1 MTNREISDMLG
12 NIAQA
17 LELVSDNPFR
27 AKAYFAASRTIRSY
41 PDSVAEMAL
50 TGRLSSIKGVGKSVA
65 ESVREIAESGS
76 SPLLDQLLEEIPPD
90 VWRMLSVPGLGP
102 KRVRALWR
110 SLNIDTLDELEA
122 AIKEDRLLALDG
134 FGEKTQASIMEG
146 IAMLRRNEGR
156 LLLSVADQIAEEFI
170 GLLHMRMSSRY
181 AQESDCYRIEVAGE
195 LRRQCETVGTID
207 ILVSTASAGV
217 ADDITSIVSEVAE
230 AAAPTT
236 IATLD
241 DGAVVPGF
249 SDAMPR
255 STEAVFLGARIVVH
269 VAQPRTAARSL
280 FALTGNR
287 DHVRECEAISPQ
299 LLSGGQGYANEHE
312 IYSSLGM
319 QFIPPELREG
329 VGEVAQARLN
339 GLPRLLESA
348 DIRGVLHVHTHYS
361 DGSNSIEEI
370 VRYCSELGY
379 EYVGI
384 ADHSRS
390 AFYAGGLSESDLMR
404 QHDEILELQSRYPG
418 IRIFHGI
425 ESDILVDGQLDY
437 DDGTLAML
445 DFVIGSVHSRFSLPG
460 DKMTARVIAA
470 IRNPYLSILGH
481 PTGRLLLSRQPYQID
496 LEAVL
501 EAIADEGKAVEL
513 NADPHR
519 LDLDYVHCRI
529 AKEKG
534 IPVSINPDAHNTTG
548 IHNMKYGVAI
558 GRKGWLSSDDVLNCR
573 SADDVARLLQAMR
586 KS

>member
-1 MTNREISDMLG
+1 MTNREICDMLDDIG
-12 NIAQA
+12 QA

-50 TGRLSSIKGVGKSVA
+50 AGQLSSIKGVGRSVA
-65 ESVREIAESGS
+65 ESIREIAESGS
-76 SPLLDQLLEEIPPD
+76 SSLLNELLEEIPPG

-122 AIKEDRLLALDG
+122 ACKSDRLLALEG
-134 FGEKTQASIMEG
+134 FGERTQASILEG

-156 LLLSVADQIAEEFI
+156 LLLSAAEQIAEEFTE
-170 GLLHMRMSSRY
+170 LLHERMSSRGFE
-181 AQESDCYRIEVAGE
+181 ESGYRAEVTGE
-195 LRRQCETVGTID
+195 LRRQCETVDTID
-207 ILVSTASAGV
+207 ILVSTPS
-217 ADDITSIVSEVAE
+217 AE
-230 AAAPTT
+230 AADVIISIVNELAGTAPPARTAAPTDDAV
-236 IATLD
+236 IAGLTGSAL
-241 DGAVVPGF
+241 
-249 SDAMPR
+249 R
-255 STEAVFLGARIVVH
+255 SAEAVFQGARIVVY
-269 VAQPRTAARSL
+269 VAEQWMAAGSL
-280 FALTGNR
+280 FALTGSLG
-287 DHVRECEAISPQ
+287 HVRECEAVAPQ
-299 LLSGGQGYANEHE
+299 SLSADQEYTSECE

-319 QFIPPELREG
+319 EFVPPELREG
-329 VGEVAQARLN
+329 TGEVAQARLHR
-339 GLPRLLESA
+339 LPRLLERT
-348 DIRGVLHVHTHYS
+348 DIRGVLHVHTNYS

-370 VRYCSELGY
+370 VRYCSEQGY

-404 QHDEILELQSRYPG
+404 QHDEILEVQSKYPG
-418 IRIFHGI
+418 IRILHGI
-425 ESDILVDGQLDY
+425 ESDILAEGQLDY
-437 DDGTLAML
+437 DDDTLAIL

-470 IRNPYLSILGH
+470 IKHPYLSILGH
-481 PTGRLLLSRQPYQID
+481 PTGRLLLSREPYQID

-501 EAIADEGKAVEL
+501 NTLAETGKAVEL

-548 IHNMKYGVAI
+548 IENLKYGVAI
-558 GRKGWLSSDDVLNCR
+558 ARKGWLSSDDVLNCR
-573 SADDVARLLQAMR
+573 SADGIARLFRAMR
-586 KS
+586 HP